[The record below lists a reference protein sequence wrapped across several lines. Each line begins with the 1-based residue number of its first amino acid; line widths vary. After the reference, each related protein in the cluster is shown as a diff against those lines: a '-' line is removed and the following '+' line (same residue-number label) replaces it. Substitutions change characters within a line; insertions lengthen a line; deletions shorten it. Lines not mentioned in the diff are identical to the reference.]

1 MRKIANLFI
10 LILIITSCQQNEPNY
25 ALSDIASYQNEAVPM
40 TKQSRIS
47 ENLPNQAIKTDEI
60 NKKKIIKDGRLGV
73 KVSELEKAKKWIDT
87 LVINYGGY
95 YANEEFN
102 NTDYETS
109 YQLNIR
115 IPSNRFEKFI
125 IAIETGEGEIIY
137 KKIDARD
144 VTDQFIDLETRL
156 KNKKN
161 YLIKYGELLEKAK
174 TVKDIL
180 EIEEKIRILEEEIE
194 SVEGRLNYLNDLV
207 AYSTLD
213 LRLTKDKD
221 FKFKSDKR
229 AKFTE
234 KLKQSLSKGWF
245 GFVDFIL
252 FVIKIWP
259 FWIVLFIVNSV
270 WKKIRTKKKNKK

>member
-1 MRKIANLFI
+1 MSKIAYI
-10 LILIITSCQQNEPNY
+10 LILILTITSCHQKEQNY
-25 ALSDIASYQNEAVPM
+25 ALSDLASYEEQVVPITRQSQNS
-40 TKQSRIS
+40 K
-47 ENLPNQAIKTDEI
+47 NLPIDEVKTDEI
-60 NKKKIIKDGRLGV
+60 NKKKIIKDGRLRV
-73 KVSELEKAKKWIDT
+73 KVLELEKAKNWIDT
-87 LVINYGGY
+87 LVINNDGY
-95 YANEEFN
+95 YSNEEFN
-102 NTDYETS
+102 NSDNES
-109 YQLNIR
+109 SFHLKIR

-125 IAIETGEGEIIY
+125 IDIESGKGEIIY

-161 YLIKYGELLEKAK
+161 YLIKYSELLEKAK

-180 EIEEKIRILEEEIE
+180 EIEDKIRVLEEEIE
-194 SVEGRLNYLNDLV
+194 SVEGRLKYLNDLV

-213 LRLTKDKD
+213 LYLTKDKD
-221 FKFKSDKR
+221 FKFKSAKR

-252 FVIKIWP
+252 FIIKMWP
-259 FWIVLFIVNSV
+259 FWIVLSIILYV
-270 WKKIRTKKKNKK
+270 WKKIKYKRKNKN